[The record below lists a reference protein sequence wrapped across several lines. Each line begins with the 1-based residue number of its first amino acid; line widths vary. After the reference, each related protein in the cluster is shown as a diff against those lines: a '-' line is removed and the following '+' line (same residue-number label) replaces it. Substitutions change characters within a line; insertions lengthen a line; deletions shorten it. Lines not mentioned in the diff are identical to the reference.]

1 MLPLAT
7 LIIAMLLTVMLI
19 PVVSALAVRFQAVDI
34 PNERKV
40 HLRPIPRIGGVAMA
54 LGAFVPIVVWNF
66 ADGFVR
72 AYLVGASILVVTG
85 LVDDLRELSPRVKF
99 GGQFAAAAVALFLG
113 GVKITSLGTL
123 LPEGVTLPDPVAVP
137 LTLIAIV
144 GVTNA
149 VNMADGLDG
158 LAGGI
163 CLLIFCAIGYLAF
176 LDGNAPIGLVALAL
190 AGVIFGFLRFNTHP
204 ASIFMGDAGS
214 QFLGF
219 SAVTLALGLTQ
230 GSDALSPLL
239 PLLLLGLPVL
249 DTLTVMAIRASQ
261 GRSLF
266 SADKNHIHHSLMQ
279 IGLRHPESVLV
290 IYVVQALLVLA
301 AVQLRF
307 KSDWIILLGY
317 AGFSLMV
324 AGFFA
329 FSRRH
334 EWTISRH
341 NILDVV
347 IWGGLNRVKV
357 EGTVICLAFRSFEW
371 GVPLLLLISCLRP
384 MLVPGYVTIAAPF
397 LLLLLALVRS
407 VRPQWSG
414 GVIRGVIYLLVPF
427 VIYYGDTGA
436 GSILGV
442 VGERIYEGAF
452 VVVALLMV
460 VISKFSRRSEGF
472 RSTPLDLLVIMLAV
486 AVSGL
491 PMQQLLHYRLG
502 LMAAKIIILYFGFE
516 VLMAE
521 LRGKY
526 DRLSIWTAAALV
538 ALVTI
543 NWR

>member
-19 PVVSALAVRFQAVDI
+19 PVVSTLAIRFQAVDV

-54 LGAFVPIVVWNF
+54 MGAFVPILIWNF

-72 AYLVGASILVVTG
+72 AYLIGASILIATG
-85 LVDDLRELSPRVKF
+85 LIDDLRELSPRFKF
-99 GGQFAAAAVALFLG
+99 GGQFAAAAVALFMG
-113 GVKITSLGTL
+113 GVKISSLGSL
-123 LPEGVTLPDPVAVP
+123 LPESATLPDLVAIP

-176 LDGNAPIGLVALAL
+176 RDGSSSIGLVALAL

-219 SAVTLALGLTQ
+219 SAVTLALSLTQ
-230 GSDALSPLL
+230 ESDSLSPLL
-239 PLLLLGLPVL
+239 PLILLGLPVL
-249 DTLTVMAIRASQ
+249 DTLTVMGIRASQ
-261 GRSLF
+261 GRSIF
-266 SADKNHIHHSLMQ
+266 SADRNHIHHSLMQ

-290 IYVVQALLVLA
+290 IYVIQAVLVLV
-301 AVQLRF
+301 AVKLRF
-307 KSDWIILLGY
+307 HSDWSILGGY
-317 AGFSLMV
+317 ALFSLSV
-324 AGFFA
+324 TGFFA
-329 FSRRH
+329 YARRTG
-334 EWTISRH
+334 WQVRRFD
-341 NILDVV
+341 ILDVV
-347 IWGGLNRVKV
+347 IMGRLRQVKG
-357 EGTVICLAFRSFEW
+357 EGEVIRLAFRCFEW
-371 GVPLLLLISCLRP
+371 GVPALLLVSCLRP
-384 MLVPGYVTIAAPF
+384 VRVPDYVAVAGPAF
-397 LLLLLALVRS
+397 LLLLALVRGI
-407 VRPQWSG
+407 RPEWSG
-414 GVIRGVIYLLVPF
+414 GAIRVIIYLLVPF
-427 VIYYGDTGA
+427 VVYHGDTGT
-436 GSILGV
+436 GSLPGG
-442 VGERIYEGAF
+442 VGERLYEGAF
-452 VVVALLMV
+452 GVLALLMV
-460 VISKFSRRSEGF
+460 VISKFSRRREGF

-491 PMQQLLHYRLG
+491 PVQPMEHHRLG
-502 LMAAKIIILYFGFE
+502 FMAAKIIILYFGFE

-526 DRLSIWTAAALV
+526 GRLSAWTAVALV

>member
-7 LIIAMLLTVMLI
+7 LILAMLLTVMLI
-19 PVVSALAVRFQAVDI
+19 PVVSALAVRFHAVDM

-54 LGAFVPIVVWNF
+54 LGAFVPIMVWNF

-72 AYLVGASILVVTG
+72 AYLIGASILVATG
-85 LVDDLRELSPRVKF
+85 LVDDLYELSPRVKF
-99 GGQFAAAAVALFLG
+99 SGQFAAAAVALFMG
-113 GVKITSLGTL
+113 GVKIDSLGTL
-123 LPEGVTLPDPVAVP
+123 LPESTALPELIAIP
-137 LTLIAIV
+137 LTILAIV

-176 LDGNAPIGLVALAL
+176 LDGNVSIGLVALAM

-230 GSDALSPLL
+230 ESDSLSPLL

-261 GRSLF
+261 GRSIF
-266 SADKNHIHHSLMQ
+266 SADRNHIHHSLMQ
-279 IGLRHPESVLV
+279 MGLRHPESVLV

-301 AVQLRF
+301 AVMLRF
-307 KSDWIILLGY
+307 QSDVIILAGY
-317 AGFSLMV
+317 LGFSVVV
-324 AGFFA
+324 AGSFA
-329 FSRRH
+329 YARRTGF
-334 EWTISRH
+334 TIRRFD
-341 NILDVV
+341 ILDVV
-347 IWGGLNRVKV
+347 IVGGLRRVKG
-357 EGTVICLAFRSFEW
+357 EGGVIRLAFRCFEL
-371 GVPLLLLISCLRP
+371 GVPALLLVSCLRP
-384 MLVPGYVTIAAPF
+384 VRVPEYVSVAAPA
-397 LLLLLALVRS
+397 LLLLLALVRIF
-407 VRPQWSG
+407 RPAWSG
-414 GVIRGVIYLLVPF
+414 GAIRVIIYILVPF
-427 VIYYGDTGA
+427 VVYYGDTGA
-436 GSILGV
+436 GSRFGSM
-442 VGERIYEGAF
+442 GERLYGVMFGIL
-452 VVVALLMV
+452 ALLIP

-486 AVSGL
+486 AVTGL
-491 PMQQLLHYRLG
+491 PVQSLQPYRLG

-526 DRLSIWTAAALV
+526 GRLSGWTAAALV

>member
-19 PVVSALAVRFQAVDI
+19 PVVSDLAVRFQAVDI

-54 LGAFVPIVVWNF
+54 LGAFVPIVAWNF

-72 AYLVGASILVVTG
+72 AYLMGASILVVTG
-85 LVDDLRELSPRVKF
+85 LIDDLRELSPPVKF

-113 GVKITSLGTL
+113 GVKITNLGAL
-123 LPEGVTLPDPVAVP
+123 LPEGATLPDPVAVP

-176 LDGNAPIGLVALAL
+176 LDGNAAIGLVALAL

-249 DTLTVMAIRASQ
+249 DTLTVMGIRASQ

-290 IYVVQALLVLA
+290 IYVAQALLVLA
-301 AVQLRF
+301 AVRLRF
-307 KSDWIILLGY
+307 QSDWIILLGY
-317 AGFSLMV
+317 AGGAAAV
-324 AGFFA
+324 AVFFA
-329 FSRRH
+329 SVRRNG
-334 EWTISRH
+334 WQVRRLDL
-341 NILDVV
+341 LDVV
-347 IWGGLNRVKV
+347 IWGGLRRIKG
-357 EGTVICLAFRSFEW
+357 EGEVIRLAFRWFEW
-371 GVPLLLLISCLRP
+371 GVPLLLLVSCLRP
-384 MLVPGYVTIAAPF
+384 VSVPGYVTVAAPAF
-397 LLLLLALVRS
+397 LLLLALVRS
-407 VRPQWSG
+407 ARPQWSG
-414 GVIRGVIYLLVPF
+414 GAIRVTIYLLIPF
-427 VIYYGDTGA
+427 VVYYGDTGA
-436 GSILGV
+436 GSVLALI
-442 VGERIYEGAF
+442 GERLYEGAF
-452 VVVALLMV
+452 GALALLMV
-460 VISKFSRRSEGF
+460 VISKFSRRREGF

-486 AVSGL
+486 AVPALAVPSL
-491 PMQQLLHYRLG
+491 EHHRLG

-526 DRLSIWTAAALV
+526 CRLSGWTAASLV

>member
-7 LIIAMLLTVMLI
+7 LITAMLLTVMLI
-19 PVVSALAVRFQAVDI
+19 PVVSALAVRFHAVDI

-54 LGAFVPIVVWNF
+54 LGAFVPIMVWNC

-72 AYLVGASILVVTG
+72 AYLIGASILVVTG
-85 LVDDLRELSPRVKF
+85 LLDDLRELSPRVKF
-99 GGQFAAAAVALFLG
+99 GGQFAAAAVAIFMG
-113 GVKITSLGTL
+113 GVKITTLGAL
-123 LPEGVTLPDPVAVP
+123 LPEGTTLPDLIAIP

-176 LDGNAPIGLVALAL
+176 LDNNGAIGLVSLAL

-219 SAVTLALGLTQ
+219 SAVTLALSLTQ
-230 GSDALSPLL
+230 ESEVLSPLL

-249 DTLTVMAIRASQ
+249 DTLTVMTIRASQ

-279 IGLRHPESVLV
+279 IGLRHPESVLA

-301 AVQLRF
+301 AVKLRVE
-307 KSDWIILLGY
+307 SDWIIIVGY
-317 AGFSLMV
+317 AGFSAAV
-324 AGFFA
+324 VIFFA
-329 FSRRH
+329 FSRR
-334 EWTISRH
+334 TGFQLRR
-341 NILDVV
+341 LDIIDVMFL
-347 IWGGLNRVKV
+347 GGLRRIKG
-357 EGTVICLAFRSFEW
+357 EGEVIRLAFRCFEW
-371 GVPLLLLISCLRP
+371 GVPLLLLVSCLRP
-384 MLVPGYVTIAAPF
+384 VFVPGYVSVAAPAF
-397 LLLLLALVRS
+397 LLLLAMVRIL
-407 VRPQWSG
+407 RPQWSG
-414 GVIRGVIYLLVPF
+414 GAIRAVIYLLVPF
-427 VIYYGDTGA
+427 AVYHGDTGT
-436 GSILGV
+436 GSVLEGV
-442 VGERIYEGAF
+442 WEQIYEGAF
-452 VVVALLMV
+452 GGVAILMV
-460 VISKFSRRSEGF
+460 VISKFSRRREGF

-486 AVSGL
+486 AVPTVPVMS
-491 PMQQLLHYRLG
+491 MEHYRFG
-502 LMAAKIIILYFGFE
+502 PMAAKIIILYFGFE

-526 DRLSIWTAAALV
+526 GRLSGWTAAALV